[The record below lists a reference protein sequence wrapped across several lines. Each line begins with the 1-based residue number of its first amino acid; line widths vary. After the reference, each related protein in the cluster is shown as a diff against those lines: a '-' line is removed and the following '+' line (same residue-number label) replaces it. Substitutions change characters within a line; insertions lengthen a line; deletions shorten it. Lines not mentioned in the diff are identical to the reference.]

1 MKVTFLFANQ
11 AYTDNNH

>member
-1 MKVTFLFANQ
+1 MKVTFLFENQ